1 MASSR
6 NWEEHNEVLVKRG
19 FILSNLDVV
28 AYWFRELEGM
38 NERKE
43 GARFRYLE
51 SFVKLLAVVHAYV
64 LPYRQLEGF
73 TRALGQH
80 ADCLKAPMT
89 LRYGHA

>member
-6 NWEEHNEVLVKRG
+6 NWEEHNEVLLKRG

-28 AYWFRELEGM
+28 AYWSRELEGM

-64 LPYRQLEGF
+64 LPYRQLEGL
-73 TRALGQH
+73 TRALSQH
-80 ADCLKAPMT
+80 ADCLKAPDDT
-89 LRYGHA
+89 TIW